1 MKKALCVL
9 FSGACLSSVFG
20 IEHALFETEA
30 FHRASPASYAGS
42 FVFSPVS
49 FEVDCVLMAESLAT
63 IPKANVAEKMQVLFG
78 FPSLYHPLLAALHA
92 PTNGFS
98 FLSARGF
105 CIPRIQ
111 EAKMDHRLHLER
123 EYGAEV
129 MRSVPPEGAEAWF
142 RATVAGQMEDFK
154 VSSVDPSLNK
164 YSLYDLASV
173 RVAWR
178 DPFPTDNTRT
188 LAFCPDGPASG
199 VPTIFMSDVRAAAT
213 WEEPEGTLLKLP
225 LKGACSFYALLPKE
239 GKSLADVRKAMTGE
253 RVKLLLALT
262 GPTAEE
268 AALAP
273 CAVVLP
279 RLDVLSRTELQGI
292 FSYFQI
298 PLSSLVLLSDN
309 MSPHE
314 AVQWT
319 RFTLAEHAWDE
330 RPLAKKRD
338 GDVVPLS
345 PGVKR
350 LVFNRPFFF
359 FVYHE
364 PTQTIP
370 VMGQFTGR

>member
-1 MKKALCVL
+1 MKKTLLAFV
-9 FSGACLSSVFG
+9 GVACLPLFG
-20 IEHALFETEA
+20 IEHALFETES
-30 FHRASPASYAGS
+30 FNRSTPASYAKN

-49 FEVDCVLMAESLAT
+49 FEADCVLMAESLAT
-63 IPKANVAEKMQVLFG
+63 IPKANVAEKMDVLFG
-78 FPSLYHPLLAALHA
+78 FPSLYRPLLATLHTPA
-92 PTNGFS
+92 DGFS

-111 EAKMDHRLHLER
+111 EANMNHRLHLER

-129 MRSVPPEGAEAWF
+129 MRLVPPEGAEAWF
-142 RATVAGQMEDFK
+142 RATVAGQMESFEI
-154 VSSVDPSLNK
+154 SSIDPSLNK

-188 LAFCPDGPASG
+188 LAFYSNGPADS
-199 VPTIFMSDVRAAAT
+199 VLTSFMSDVRAAAT
-213 WEEPEGTLLKLP
+213 WEEAEGTFLKLP
-225 LKGACSFYALLPKE
+225 LKGNCSFYALLPRE
-239 GKSLADVRKAMTGE
+239 GTTLADARKAMTGE

-262 GPTAEE
+262 GPE
-268 AALAP
+268 ATEARLSP
-273 CAVVLP
+273 CALVLP
-279 RLDVLSRTELQGI
+279 RFDILSKTDMQGI

-314 AVQWT
+314 MIQWT

-330 RPLAKKRD
+330 QPLQKKRD
-338 GDVVPLS
+338 DEVIALTPD
-345 PGVKR
+345 VKR
-350 LVFNRPFFF
+350 LVFNRPFLF

-364 PTQTIP
+364 ETRTILA
-370 VMGQFTGR
+370 MGQFTGH